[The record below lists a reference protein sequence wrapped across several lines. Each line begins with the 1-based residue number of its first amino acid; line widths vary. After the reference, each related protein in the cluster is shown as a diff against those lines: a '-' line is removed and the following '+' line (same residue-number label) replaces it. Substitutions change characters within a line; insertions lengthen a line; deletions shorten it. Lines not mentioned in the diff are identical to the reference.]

1 MLIKLTSTRKN
12 NLGVFFG
19 IFLVSM
25 LFVPP
30 SIPFMVPDAFAQTP
44 LTLILDPLPSTVQ
57 VGNTITFSGVLL
69 TADQQYYIPNETI
82 YIKDDV
88 SFGSDIV
95 MGTVTTSNE
104 DGTFSGT
111 ISVALEATA
120 ESTTIEVKY
129 PSVDEENWYYQVG
142 FMPIIEDKKVI
153 SNSDNSYMLSQTK
166 ILLQRVLDQFALH
179 LIENP

>member
-1 MLIKLTSTRKN
+1 MTHLQNRNLLIIIFVKRLLFIFCFISVITAQFEPSNTQYKGFSKINCLGLIISGLEDELLLSKIEKSFFSFGEKTLTKQIKL
-12 NLGVFFG
+12 GFFTDCP
-19 IFLVSM
+19 LYP
-25 LFVPP
+25 L
-30 SIPFMVPDAFAQTP
+30 SINFF
-44 LTLILDPLPSTVQ
+44 
-57 VGNTITFSGVLL
+57 TI
-69 TADQQYYIPNETI
+69 QN
-82 YIKDDV
+82 K
-88 SFGSDIV
+88 
-95 MGTVTTSNE
+95 

-153 SNSDNSYMLSQTK
+153 SNSDNSYMLSQTN